1 MERRSFLKVGAVAG
15 SSLLV
20 PVFGNAI
27 AAEELL
33 NPMAVQFKKS
43 LADAAM
49 NAATKAGASYCD
61 VRIGRYLN
69 QFITTRDLNVEN
81 IVNTESSGVGVR
93 VIAGGAYGFCS
104 TNVMTL
110 DSVADAARQ
119 AVAIAK
125 ANSRLQTDPVVLAPV
140 KGVGEVA
147 WTTPFKKDW
156 RAVPIKE
163 KADML
168 LTANKA
174 GLDAGASFMAA
185 NLFQVNQQKYFASTD
200 GSYIDQDIHR
210 LWSPFTATAV
220 DKASG
225 KFRTRDGLSSPASM
239 GFEFFDCKPE
249 NRIKAAG
256 GVTTLYKG
264 AYDLIEDARAAGRQ
278 AREKL
283 TAKTVDPGKYD
294 LVLSPEHLFL
304 TIHESVGH
312 ATELDRVLG
321 YEANYA
327 GTSFAT
333 LDKWKSKNFKYG
345 SELVNI
351 VADKTTPA
359 SLGLVGYDDEGVASK
374 RWDLI
379 RNGILVNYQAT
390 RDQVAIIGEKESQG
404 CSYADSW
411 SSVQFQR
418 MPNVSLEAGKKK
430 LTPDEMI
437 KDVKKGIYIMGRGSY
452 SIDQQRYNF
461 QFGGQLYFEI
471 KNGKIVN
478 QLEDVAYQSN
488 TQEFW
493 NACTALCDERD
504 WRMGG
509 SFFDGKG
516 QPSQVS
522 AVSHGSPTTRFN
534 GINVINTARKIG

>member
-15 SSLLV
+15 GSLLV

-125 ANSRLQTDPVVLAPV
+125 ANARLQTEPVVLAPV

-147 WTTPFKKDW
+147 WATPFKKDW
-156 RAVPIKE
+156 RAVPIKD

-168 LTANKA
+168 LAANKA

-225 KFRTRDGLSSPASM
+225 KFRTRDGLSSPSSM
-239 GFEFFDCKPE
+239 GFEFFDCKAE
-249 NRIKAAG
+249 NRVKAAG

-418 MPNVSLEAGKKK
+418 MPNVSLEAGKKQ
-430 LTPDEMI
+430 LTPDEMV
-437 KDVKKGIYIMGRGSY
+437 KDVKKGIYILGRGSY

-471 KNGKIVN
+471 KNGKIGN